1 MINAI
6 KRGIIRIKY
15 MLKEIKHNLFIEKDN
30 YNNKKRAYIFL
41 AADYG
46 NLGDVAIT
54 YAQKKF
60 LSETLKEYEIIE
72 VPYNNTYNYEKFLKK
87 NINSSDIITIVGGGN
102 LGNIYD
108 EIEEKRRNIIKRFK
122 KNKIVAFP
130 QTIDFS
136 DDLNGQESLRRTKK
150 IYNSNRNLYLFAR
163 ERKSYEKMK
172 KEFNCNVELVPDI
185 VMSLQFE
192 DNNIELRNDII
203 ICLRNDKEKILSQD
217 FQEKIID
224 EVIEKNQQYNIKKLD
239 THIGDQKFYYC
250 KREEIFEE
258 FINEIKKAK
267 IVITDRLHGMIFCY
281 ITKTPCIV
289 FDNSN
294 HKISETY
301 ETFFKEQN
309 FIKLIKNNCIE
320 DVEKEINDLMKITSE
335 NIKKVDLSFEYEKI
349 KKVLDGDRK

>member
-1 MINAI
+1 MINVI

-72 VPYNNTYNYEKFLKK
+72 VPYNNTYNYEKILKK
-87 NINSSDIITIVGGGN
+87 NINPSDIITIVGGGN

-122 KNKIVAFP
+122 KNKIIVFP
-130 QTIDFS
+130 QTFDFS

-150 IYNSNRNLYLFAR
+150 IYNGNRNLYLFAR
-163 ERKSYEKMK
+163 EKKSYEKMK
-172 KEFNCNVELVPDI
+172 KEFNGNVELVPDI

-192 DNNIELRNDII
+192 ENSELRNDIV
-203 ICLRNDKEKILSQD
+203 ICLRNDKEKLLSQD
-217 FQEKIID
+217 FQQKIID
-224 EVIEKNQQYNIKKLD
+224 EVIEKNQKNNIKRID
-239 THIGDQKFYYC
+239 THIGNQKFYYC
-250 KREEIFEE
+250 RRKEIFEN

-301 ETFFKEQN
+301 ETFLKEQN
-309 FIKLIKNNCIE
+309 FIKLIKNNGME
-320 DVEKEINDLMKITSE
+320 DFEKEIEDLMKITSK
-335 NIKKVDLSFEYEKI
+335 NIEKIDLSFEYEKI
-349 KKVLDGDRK
+349 KKVLVGDEK